1 MLISGKGSNLL
12 KSGENRNQT
21 ILLIKH
27 IFFNNFRSLFV
38 TTLLLVTI
46 AAGNPSA
53 VMGDPGEVD
62 IELLLAVDVSLSI
75 DPVEARQQRDGYLAA
90 LADPRVIEQ
99 IGRGPLGRIALAY
112 VEWAGPGHQHKVVD
126 WQVVEDRDS
135 AQAFLAR
142 LAAAPLMSMP
152 ATSISGLIDLARR
165 EFAANRFDGRRR
177 VIDISGDGPNSN
189 GRRVSF
195 ARDDAVAEGIVINAL
210 TIENTR
216 NNPMGGAP
224 AAGLEGYFRR
234 RVIGGAGAFVMVAH
248 FDNFA
253 PVLLRKLLREIGGDP
268 ALLSDRSDGSVVVLT
283 APRALPVQNVQP
295 TTDDQH
301 GAYQRPVVRPI
312 AKEHETVER
321 RP

>member
-1 MLISGKGSNLL
+1 LL
-12 KSGENRNQT
+12 KTGTIRYQT
-21 ILLIKH
+21 INLINKMN
-27 IFFNNFRSLFV
+27 INNFRSFFLVVPF
-38 TTLLLVTI
+38 LLVI
-46 AAGNPSA
+46 AAGDPST
-53 VMGDPGEVD
+53 VLGDPGEVD

-99 IGRGPLGRIALAY
+99 IRRGPLGRIALAY
-112 VEWAGPGHQHKVVD
+112 VEWAGPGYQHKVVD

-165 EFAANRFDGRRR
+165 EFAANRFDGRRW

-248 FDNFA
+248 FENFA
-253 PVLLRKLLREIGGDP
+253 PVLLRKLLREIGADP
-268 ALLSDRSDGSVVVLT
+268 ALLSERHHGSVVVLT
-283 APRALPVQNVQP
+283 APRALPVQNVHP
-295 TTDDQH
+295 TADDQH
-301 GAYQRPVVRPI
+301 GAHQRPAVRPI
-312 AKEHETVER
+312 AEEHETVKR

>member
-12 KSGENRNQT
+12 KTGPIRYQ
-21 ILLIKH
+21 IIDLIN
-27 IFFNNFRSLFV
+27 IININNFRSFFIIIS
-38 TTLLLVTI
+38 LLLII
-46 AAGNPSA
+46 AAVNSST
-53 VMGDPGEVD
+53 VLGDPDEVD

-90 LADPRVIEQ
+90 LTDPRVIEQ

-112 VEWAGPGHQHKVVD
+112 VEWAGAGYQHKVID

-135 AQAFLAR
+135 AQAFLVR
-142 LAAAPLMSMP
+142 LAAAPLASKP

-165 EFAANRFDGRRR
+165 EFSAKRFNGRRR
-177 VIDISGDGPNSN
+177 VIDISGDGPNSD

-248 FDNFA
+248 FDDFA
-253 PVLLRKLLREIGGDP
+253 PVLLRKLLREIGADP
-268 ALLSDRSDGSVVVLT
+268 ALLSDRDDRSVVVLT

-295 TTDDQH
+295 TADDQR
-301 GAYQRPVVRPI
+301 GAHQRPVVRPI
-312 AKEHETVER
+312 AEEHETVER

>member
-1 MLISGKGSNLL
+1 MLKTGTV
-12 KSGENRNQT
+12 RFQT
-21 ILLIKH
+21 IDLIN
-27 IFFNNFRSLFV
+27 ILNINNFRSFFLVAPF
-38 TTLLLVTI
+38 LLAI
-46 AAGNPSA
+46 AAGNPST
-53 VMGDPGEVD
+53 VLGDPGEVD

-99 IGRGPLGRIALAY
+99 IRRGPLGRIALAY
-112 VEWAGPGHQHKVVD
+112 VEWAGTGYQHKVVD
-126 WQVVEDRDS
+126 WQVVEDRGS

-152 ATSISGLIDLARR
+152 ATSISSLIDLARR
-165 EFAANRFDGRRR
+165 EFVNNRFDGRRR
-177 VIDISGDGPNSN
+177 VIDISGDGPNSD

-248 FDNFA
+248 FENFA
-253 PVLLRKLLREIGGDP
+253 PVLLRKLLREIGADP
-268 ALLSDRSDGSVVVLT
+268 ALLSERDDGSVVVLT